1 MLELPEAQMNALADV
16 FERSFPDDQE
26 LFALVDLEEV
36 FALLIGDQVN
46 QDIYD
51 LLDRT
56 SKIDVENYQN
66 IIFLRD
72 WMDIIELGIVD
83 SDLQFWEL
91 ANNCKILKTELNE
104 IIEK

>member
-1 MLELPEAQMNALADV
+1 MLELPEAQMTALADV

-51 LLDRT
+51 LLNRT